1 MFFRNGS
8 VFATIAVILSLSFV
22 TSSFAQHAELQPAPP
37 VRLPGATD
45 SNNPAHWRDGRLA
58 IFQSMG
64 LPLISEG
71 ASQTG
76 PLKARPV
83 ILNSYT
89 HYPLWIE
96 ATWFDEDGTLYAWYH
111 HEQWV
116 CSNGLSSPTIGTLAS
131 RDGGHSFVD
140 LGIIMESGYTK
151 DCGAQNGFFAGG
163 HGDFTV
169 LLDPWRQ
176 YFYFYFTNYGGPL
189 DSQGVAVARLAF
201 RDRANPKGRVWKFH
215 RDGWGQPGLGG
226 QVTAILPASVSWN
239 RPDTDS
245 FWGPSLH
252 WNTFLNQYVMLLNR
266 ACCSPGWPA
275 EGIYISFNT
284 DLSNPYSWSEPEKIL
299 DSDQAR
305 WYPQVI
311 GSGPDGT
318 DKLAGET
325 ARFYMG
331 GDSRW
336 RIIFSY

>member
-1 MFFRNGS
+1 L
-8 VFATIAVILSLSFV
+8 AV
-22 TSSFAQHAELQPAPP
+22 
-37 VRLPGATD
+37 
-45 SNNPAHWRDGRLA
+45 
-58 IFQSMG
+58 FQSTG
-64 LPLISEG
+64 WPLISEG
-71 ASQTG
+71 ESQNG

-83 ILNSYT
+83 LINSNT

-96 ATWFDEDGTLYAWYH
+96 ATWLDEDGTLYAWYH

-116 CSNGLSSPTIGTLAS
+116 CSSGLSTPTIGALVS
-131 RDGGHSFVD
+131 KDNGRSFVD
-140 LGIIMESGYTK
+140 LGIVMESGYAR

-201 RDRANPKGRVWKFH
+201 RDRASPAGRVWKFH
-215 RDGWGQPGLGG
+215 RGGWGQPGLGG
-226 QVTAILPASVSWN
+226 QVSAILPAQVSWSQA
-239 RPDTDS
+239 DTDS
-245 FWGPSLH
+245 FWGPSIH

-266 ACCSPGWPA
+266 ACCAPGWPA
-275 EGIYISFNT
+275 EGIYISYNT
-284 DLSNPYSWSEPEKIL
+284 DLSNPYTWSEPEKLL

-311 GSGPDGT
+311 GLRPDGT